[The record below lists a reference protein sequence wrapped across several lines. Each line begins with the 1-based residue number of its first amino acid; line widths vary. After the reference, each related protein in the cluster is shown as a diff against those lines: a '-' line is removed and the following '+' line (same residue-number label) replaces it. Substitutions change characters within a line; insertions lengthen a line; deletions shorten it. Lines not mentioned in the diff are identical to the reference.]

1 MPRCLFQAALEC
13 LLRNPFWM
21 FSPPLLTFLALNPL
35 LARLPQVEKALILL
49 TQSYLQISL
58 KPLLILQIQSYLLV
72 MTEVSVDLPGLDS
85 RLPSLP
91 AL

>member
-1 MPRCLFQAALEC
+1 MLRRLFQAALKC
-13 LLRNPFWM
+13 LLPNPFWM
-21 FSPPLLTFLALNPL
+21 FSPPLLTFLAPNSL
-35 LARLPQVEKALILL
+35 LAWLPLVEKALILL

-58 KPLLILQIQSYLLV
+58 KPLLILQIQSYPLV
-72 MTEVSVDLPGLDS
+72 MTEVSVDPPGLAS